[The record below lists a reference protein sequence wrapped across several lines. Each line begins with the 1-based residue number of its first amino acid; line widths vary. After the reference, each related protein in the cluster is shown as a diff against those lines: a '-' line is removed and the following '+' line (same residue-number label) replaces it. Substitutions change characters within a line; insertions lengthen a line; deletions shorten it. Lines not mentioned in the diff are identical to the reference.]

1 MNYSSPKEELYDTA
15 AGFVLLGSTI
25 LVLVSSLLSFA
36 YMYLYLKLNG
46 FIKTIL
52 YQMSTVG
59 IVGSLIMIIGEAII
73 LIKKEQTF
81 ATCCMIHYS
90 GFLVVFMDVFMTAM
104 ISALRYSNHCLI
116 SMDFLSLFYIF
127 FRYYMAWK
135 ASKTQFVKPKVIM
148 RVIIGGISFQIC
160 FAATTILIQN
170 WLDMTS
176 EPITCSNLEHTV
188 SIEAPYMSILV
199 MIELTV
205 VVHFGLV
212 FDFLLYFLM
221 KQRNAQL
228 VQWKSSQDQLAVPI
242 KATLVS
248 TVSLFMILICGPM
261 CFTSWYSGK
270 ILLWLG
276 VILGSVWVVGHV
288 PALLFFT
295 ICHQKKVEQIQP
307 PIELQFHGENF
318 NFDDAK
324 NPQLPGK
331 EIKLYQQRTPIFIVE
346 EALPNQII

>member
-25 LVLVSSLLSFA
+25 LALVSSLLSFA

-52 YQMSTVG
+52 YQMCIVG
-59 IVGSLIMIIGEAII
+59 IIGTLIMIFGEAII

-104 ISALRYSNHCLI
+104 ISTLRYANNCLI
-116 SMDFLSLFYIF
+116 FIDFLSLLYIF

-135 ASKTQFVKPKVIM
+135 ASKTQFAKPKVIM
-148 RVIIGGISFQIC
+148 RIIRGGISFQIC
-160 FAATTILIQN
+160 FAASSILIQN

-188 SIEAPYMSILV
+188 SIETPYMSILAL
-199 MIELTV
+199 IELTV

-212 FDFLLYFLM
+212 CDVLLYFLM
-221 KQRNAQL
+221 KQRNTQL
-228 VQWKSSQDQLAVPI
+228 IQWKSSQDQLAVPI

-270 ILLWLG
+270 MLLWLG
-276 VILGSVWVVGHV
+276 VILGCIWVVGHV

-307 PIELQFHGENF
+307 PIELQFHGEKI

-324 NPQLPGK
+324 NPL
-331 EIKLYQQRTPIFIVE
+331 EVKLCQQRTSIFLIE

>member
-25 LVLVSSLLSFA
+25 LALVSSLLSCA

-52 YQMSTVG
+52 YQMCIVG
-59 IVGSLIMIIGEAII
+59 IVGTLIMIFGEAII

-104 ISALRYSNHCLI
+104 ISTLRYANHCLI
-116 SMDFLSLFYIF
+116 FIDFLSLLYIF

-135 ASKTQFVKPKVIM
+135 ASKTQFAKPKVIM
-148 RVIIGGISFQIC
+148 RIIIGGISFQIC
-160 FAATTILIQN
+160 FAASSILIQN

-188 SIEAPYMSILV
+188 SIETPYISILA
-199 MIELTV
+199 MIELTIV
-205 VVHFGLV
+205 VQFGLV
-212 FDFLLYFLM
+212 CDVLLYFLM

-228 VQWKSSQDQLAVPI
+228 VQWKSSQDQLTVPV

-270 ILLWLG
+270 MLLWLG
-276 VILGSVWVVGHV
+276 VMLSCIWVVGHV

-295 ICHQKKVEQIQP
+295 ISHKKKVEKKQP
-307 PIELQFHGENF
+307 PIELQFHGEESE
-318 NFDDAK
+318 FDDK
-324 NPQLPGK
+324 NHQLHG
-331 EIKLYQQRTPIFIVE
+331 EEMIE
-346 EALPNQII
+346 EALPNQVV